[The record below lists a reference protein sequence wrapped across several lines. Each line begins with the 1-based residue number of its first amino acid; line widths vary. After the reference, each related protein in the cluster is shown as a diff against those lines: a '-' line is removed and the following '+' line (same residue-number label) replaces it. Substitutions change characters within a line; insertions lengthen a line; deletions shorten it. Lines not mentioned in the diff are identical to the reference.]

1 MTIDEIKKYM
11 KENKITYDD
20 LSEKAKIPIGTLKS
34 IFSGRTPNPRIDTM
48 QAIEKALGLNQEPRE
63 KLKQIPVAMY
73 DGLDGLTDEQVQ
85 DVLKYI
91 EFIKSKD
98 KEGK

>member
-1 MTIDEIKKYM
+1 MDIEQLKKIM
-11 KENKITYDD
+11 KEKGITQIELAK
-20 LSEKAKIPIGTLKS
+20 LSGVPLQTLRY

-91 EFIKSKD
+91 EFIKSK
-98 KEGK
+98 EGK

>member
-1 MTIDEIKKYM
+1 MTIEEIKKYM

-20 LSEKAKIPIGTLKS
+20 LSEKAKIPIVTLKS

-73 DGLDGLTDEQVQ
+73 DGLDGLTDDQVQ

>member
-1 MTIDEIKKYM
+1 MEVSEIKRYM
-11 KENKITYDD
+11 KENKITYAE
-20 LSEKAKIPIGTLKS
+20 LSEKSGVPIQTLSKIFAGI
-34 IFSGRTPNPRIDTM
+34 TPTPRIDTM

-91 EFIKSKD
+91 EFIKSK
-98 KEGK
+98 EGK